1 MGSPLTRNGEA
12 DQGQP
17 GPQTA
22 RRTRGSLARKG
33 RGELPWR
40 SGACAH
46 RDTRAPCWCCRPS
59 I

>member
-22 RRTRGSLARKG
+22 RRTALALWCMCASWYTG
-33 RGELPWR
+33 ALLVLP
-40 SGACAH
+40 
-46 RDTRAPCWCCRPS
+46 TVN
-59 I
+59 